1 MLSYQHA
8 YHAGSLADM
17 HKHGALCVLLSHM
30 REKPKR
36 LTYMETHSGRG
47 LYDVAAKESRKTG
60 EAQAGIIKLLPEGIP
75 PKNHPFYRMIE
86 RVREKHGPT
95 AYPGSPLI
103 ARGLLNADDPMHLM
117 ELHPAEFEALSE
129 NMQGTGAQ
137 VNYQDGY
144 EGVWELSP
152 PPPGEPR
159 RGLVF
164 IDPSYEIKS
173 EYEDAARFVE
183 ALHEKWPEACIVLW
197 YPILKAGL
205 HEDMADYLADADLKG
220 LQRREIHLKTGKE
233 GHGLL
238 GSGLLLIN
246 PPFGVDKGLKAVEE
260 WFEG

>member
-17 HKHGALCVLLSHM
+17 HKHAALAVLLTRM
-30 REKPKR
+30 REKPKP

-47 LYDVAAKESRKTG
+47 LYDIAAKESRKTG

-75 PKNHPFYRMIE
+75 PHNHPYR
-86 RVREKHGPT
+86 RVIDKVRDKHGPT

-103 ARGLLNADDPMHLM
+103 ARALLNPDDPIHLM
-117 ELHPAEFEALSE
+117 ELHPAEFAALTE
-129 NMQGTGAQ
+129 NMQGSGA
-137 VNYQDGY
+137 NLYYEDGY
-144 EGVWELSP
+144 EGVWHISP
-152 PPPGEPR
+152 PPPGQPR

-183 ALHEKWPEACIVLW
+183 GLNEQWPEATIVLW

-205 HEDMADYLADADLKG
+205 HEAMAEYLMDANLKG
-220 LQRREIHLKTGKE
+220 LQRREVFFQTANE

-246 PPFGVDKGLKAVEE
+246 PPFGVEKGLDVVDE
-260 WFEG
+260 WFAT